1 MKHIVVVVR
10 PLPPLVMSSVRP
22 EDMVKDNHMFVA
34 HAFSGL
40 HKIAHC
46 RGIGANFGL
55 WENHAQLHGFAPLVH
70 V

>member
-1 MKHIVVVVR
+1 MR
-10 PLPPLVMSSVRP
+10 GVRP

-40 HKIAHC
+40 HKIAH
-46 RGIGANFGL
+46 RGGIGANFGL
-55 WENHAQLHGFAPLVH
+55 WENHAQLHGFAPLVR